1 MSSLK
6 ARWTA
11 LRHLLWKSYSKTMID
26 LVYPYDL
33 APLLPAPTA
42 DSLPIVTE
50 GVEFFPVVEPSGLVI
65 GRSTRSYCHGG
76 AKPLH
81 PVIHV
86 HIIDRFSRIYLQKR
100 PMTKDIQ
107 PGKWDTAVGGHVS
120 YGESIIEAVYR
131 EAFEE
136 LRFMEFNPIHL
147 ETYEFESAVEREMVS
162 VFAAVGSFEL
172 TPDPDEVEEGRWW
185 PVEEIDANI
194 GKNIFTP
201 NFESEFRMIRKQLL
215 ALL

>member
-1 MSSLK
+1 
-6 ARWTA
+6 
-11 LRHLLWKSYSKTMID
+11 MID

-33 APLLPAPTA
+33 APVIPAPTA
-42 DSLPIVTE
+42 DSLPQTVQQ
-50 GVEFFPVVEPSGLVI
+50 VEYFPIVEPNGLVI
-65 GRSTRSYCHGG
+65 GRSTREYCHGG

-100 PMTKDIQ
+100 SMKKDIQ

-120 YGESIIEAVYR
+120 YGENIVEAVYR
-131 EAFEE
+131 EAYEE
-136 LRFMEFNPIHL
+136 LRLIEFNPIHI
-147 ETYEFESAVEREMVS
+147 ETYQFESPVEKEMVS
-162 VFAAVGSFEL
+162 IFAAVGSYEL
-172 TPDPDEVEEGRWW
+172 TPDLDEVDEGRWW

-194 GKNIFTP
+194 GKGVFTP
-201 NFESEFRMIRKQLL
+201 NFESEFQMIRKQLL